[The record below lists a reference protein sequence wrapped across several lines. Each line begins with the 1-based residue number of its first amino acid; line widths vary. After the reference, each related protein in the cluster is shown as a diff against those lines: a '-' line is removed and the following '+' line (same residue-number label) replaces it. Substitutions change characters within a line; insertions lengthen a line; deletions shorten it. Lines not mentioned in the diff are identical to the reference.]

1 MPIQVKCQCG
11 KTLKVK
17 DELAGKAVKCPGCG
31 KVIKVG
37 QPGVKAG
44 AKTSAKV
51 GASGAKTPPARPA
64 APASPAAIDSLDDLF
79 DEEGFSDHVAAVCP
93 NCREEMG
100 AGAVLCTKCGF
111 NKETGELLQ
120 AHRTAGVDVDHGTLA
135 LEKAEADMA
144 KADRLQKEMLS
155 KAGMPTWMLALV
167 IFGIGSATLLA
178 VIAVNMANRT
188 EEGASNFNAM
198 QMFLQLIAGAFGV
211 VSGGAIVKIWI
222 LYAKKEAKKKE
233 VIKLSIGAVVM
244 GGIAVALL
252 VASNR

>member
-11 KTLKVK
+11 KALKVK
-17 DELAGKAVKCPGCG
+17 DELAGKAVKCPGCA

-37 QPGVKAG
+37 QPGAKAAAPA
-44 AKTSAKV
+44 AK
-51 GASGAKTPPARPA
+51 KTPAARPA
-64 APASPAAIDSLDDLF
+64 APASPAETDSLGDLF

-100 AGAVLCTKCGF
+100 AGTVLCTKCGF

-120 AHRTAGVDVDHGTLA
+120 AHRTAGVDIDHGTLA
-135 LEKAEADMA
+135 LDKAEADMA

-155 KAGMPTWMLALV
+155 KAGMPSWMLALV

-188 EEGASNFNAM
+188 EEGASDFNAM
-198 QMFLQLIAGAFGV
+198 QMFLQLIAGAFAV
-211 VSGGAIVKIWI
+211 VSGGAIVKLGI
-222 LYAKKEAKKKE
+222 LFAKKEAKKKE
-233 VIKLSIGAVVM
+233 IIKLSIGAAVM

-252 VASNR
+252 IASNR